1 MKSKQGLVASNTAPI
16 NIGSE
21 VDSFD
26 FIYRNTSLTMNVP
39 VDTENENWLP
49 AISGNRRL

>member
-1 MKSKQGLVASNTAPI
+1 MKSKQGLVASNTAPS
-16 NIGSE
+16 NIGS
-21 VDSFD
+21 D
-26 FIYRNTSLTMNVP
+26 YRNTSLTMNVP